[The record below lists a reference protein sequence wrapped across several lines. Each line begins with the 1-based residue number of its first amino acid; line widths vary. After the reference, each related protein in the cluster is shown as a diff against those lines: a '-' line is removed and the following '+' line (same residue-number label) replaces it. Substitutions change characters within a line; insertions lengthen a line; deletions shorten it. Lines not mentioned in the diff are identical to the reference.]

1 MYMTLDRRCVLET
14 RGSWCSLPSSV
25 FIIQNF
31 DQVPVHGNNE
41 PLLLLPKKKK
51 SGRFSVT
58 DYILLVAHDGRGSLV
73 KRGRGGERERGV
85 LTRMEYVEELKQDL
99 HWNGLGKISMFLS
112 YQENDVNDE
121 EESPRQKR

>member
-1 MYMTLDRRCVLET
+1 
-14 RGSWCSLPSSV
+14 
-25 FIIQNF
+25 
-31 DQVPVHGNNE
+31 
-41 PLLLLPKKKK
+41 
-51 SGRFSVT
+51 
-58 DYILLVAHDGRGSLV
+58 
-73 KRGRGGERERGV
+73 V